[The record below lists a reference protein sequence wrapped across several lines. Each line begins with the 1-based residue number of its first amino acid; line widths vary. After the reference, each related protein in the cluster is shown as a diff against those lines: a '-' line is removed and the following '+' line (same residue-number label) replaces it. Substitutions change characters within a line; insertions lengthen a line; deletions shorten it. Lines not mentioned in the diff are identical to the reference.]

1 MTIFTITPRSGS
13 HRSVQ
18 TTLKVV
24 WAFAICRAM
33 TSSSGPGVMSCTNEA
48 STGTNQM
55 NRNAPVMLN
64 TLCATA
70 VRFASRDCPMQARSA
85 VMVVPMLSPSRMGM
99 EPWRPSTLVTPSG
112 PGCEAKLCSTAMVA
126 LELCTT
132 SVITVPTTTP
142 SAGMSFTWS
151 IMDRNTSLCASGF
164 MTAPIVSMPTNR
176 RPNANTVCPMF
187 LTRSSFA
194 TNHTMK
200 PTNTMSQ
207 M

>member
-1 MTIFTITPRSGS
+1 MNGS

-18 TTLKVV
+18 TMLNVV
-24 WAFAICRAM
+24 CAFAIWRAM
-33 TSSSGPGVMSCTNEA
+33 TSSSGPGVRSCTNCA
-48 STGTNQM
+48 ISGTNQM
-55 NRNAPVMLN
+55 NTNAPVTLN

-99 EPWRPSTLVTPSG
+99 DPWRPSTLVTPSG

-132 SVITVPTTTP
+132 SVITVPAATP
-142 SAGMSFTWS
+142 SAGISFTWS
-151 IMDRNTSLCASGF
+151 IIARNTSLCASGF
-164 MTAPIVSMPTNR
+164 MTAPMVSMPTNS
-176 RPNANTVCPMF
+176 RPNANTVWPMF

-194 TNHTMK
+194 ANHTMK